1 MWIMIRI
8 LLIKKG
14 KQGDRVNNL
23 WGKGKGEMQLA
34 PLLLTPKLRGR
45 GPASPSTQVGELWK
59 SLAHLMTQRLIP
71 QWGLWWVD
79 HYVQII
85 TKHMISF
92 VFLLDRSEF
101 DIHNHNYLEASS
113 LYEHCFWSFRIGEYN
128 LPLFVVLMAIY
139 CNSLETGL

>member
-1 MWIMIRI
+1 MPFLQILGPQFSNYRVRQTGLKVITLVMKTVNPGPNRINTAIDSFMWTMIWI

-59 SLAHLMTQRLIP
+59 SLANLMTQRLIP
-71 QWGLWWVD
+71 QWGL
-79 HYVQII
+79 
-85 TKHMISF
+85 
-92 VFLLDRSEF
+92 
-101 DIHNHNYLEASS
+101 
-113 LYEHCFWSFRIGEYN
+113 
-128 LPLFVVLMAIY
+128 
-139 CNSLETGL
+139 

>member
-1 MWIMIRI
+1 MRQTGLKVITLEMKTVNPGPNRINTAIDSFMWTMIRI

-71 QWGLWWVD
+71 QWGL
-79 HYVQII
+79 
-85 TKHMISF
+85 
-92 VFLLDRSEF
+92 
-101 DIHNHNYLEASS
+101 
-113 LYEHCFWSFRIGEYN
+113 
-128 LPLFVVLMAIY
+128 
-139 CNSLETGL
+139 